1 MELHAQVLRSDRHT
15 PRHAPARDDAAPKGH
30 LVVRSL
36 SKQYHDHH
44 AVQNISV
51 EIHPGE
57 FVALLGPS
65 GCGKTTLL
73 RCIAGLVQPSGG
85 DILMDGQSIAHRPVH
100 ERGFGMV
107 FQSYALFPH
116 MSVLD
121 NVAFP
126 LRMRGQ
132 AREAARKR
140 AVEALQMVQMASLGH
155 RMPAQLSGGQQQ
167 RVALARA
174 VVARPRLLLLDEPFS
189 ALDAKLREAMQLEVR
204 ELQRTLKV
212 TTIFVTHDQTEAMVT
227 ADRIAVLNA
236 GRVEQFDSPVA
247 SYDRPASLFVAD
259 FIGRMN
265 RLPGKVLGTRDAKAI
280 VSIQG
285 VQGEASGTSSTRL
298 AAGQPVIGVLR
309 PERTRLVP
317 PDRAEGPGLQG
328 TVREVIFVGEKLAI
342 FVDTAIGS
350 MVTTEQNSQGAA
362 STRLKSGDPV
372 RLEWSEADLLLFPVQ

>member
-1 MELHAQVLRSDRHT
+1 MTV
-15 PRHAPARDDAAPKGH
+15 
-30 LVVRSL
+30 
-36 SKQYHDHH
+36 
-44 AVQNISV
+44 
-51 EIHPGE
+51 GE
-57 FVALLGPS
+57 
-65 GCGKTTLL
+65 
-73 RCIAGLVQPSGG
+73 
-85 DILMDGQSIAHRPVH
+85 
-100 ERGFGMV
+100 
-107 FQSYALFPH
+107 
-116 MSVLD
+116 
-121 NVAFP
+121 NVAFG
-126 LRMRGQ
+126 LEMRKVDAAERRRRVADALELVHLGPM
-132 AREAARKR
+132 AARYPR
-140 AVEALQMVQMASLGH
+140 V
-155 RMPAQLSGGQQQ
+155 LSGGQRQ

-174 VVARPRLLLLDEPFS
+174 LVIQPPVLLLDEPMG

-265 RLPGKVLGTRDAKAI
+265 RLSGKVLGTRDAKPI
-280 VSIQG
+280 VSFQG
-285 VQGEASGTSSTRL
+285 VEGEASGTSSMRL

-309 PERTRLVP
+309 PERTRLAP

-342 FVDTAIGS
+342 FVDTAHGS